1 MKKKVTYY
9 LIYIAIVIIFI
20 DCTKINYKYVNKPF
34 IEINFNYLSISIFKN
49 PYRYLESKYELYL
62 VKNSK
67 KHREYWNIE
76 NYEDRKSLKKK
87 YILSKTENFTK
98 NISPNPVNFGNW
110 ERSHGNNYSN
120 RFSGLD
126 LINKGN
132 IEFLEVAWIY
142 HSNNKKGAG
151 RDIQCNPII
160 VNGIIYSPVIN
171 GNIVAIDGYSGEEI
185 WKSITLN
192 GDVAR
197 RGLVYWKGND
207 STEPQIFFNDGPKL
221 ISLNAKDGKLNKNF
235 GKNGK
240 VRTGYSKITPIIYNN
255 TLVVAS
261 WKKNIE
267 VYDIET
273 GKLKWKYFFGDKKNE
288 RNGGKKYNN
297 NKGGNPWGGI
307 SADIERGI
315 LYITTGNASKY
326 FDGSKRPGYNKNSS
340 SLLAI
345 DLEEKKELWS
355 FQETI
360 HDIWNSD
367 LPGPPI
373 LSSLVKDGNKI
384 DVVIAATKRGNTLVF
399 DRITGKNF
407 FDMDYELAET
417 STVPGEKTSPYQLNL
432 KLPEAFGRNI
442 FNKDDV
448 TDINENSKNYIN
460 TIINNSQF
468 GFFKPVSLDKNTIMY
483 NFHGGAE
490 WMGASID
497 HDSQT
502 MYVNNNNI
510 AWNAK
515 LVKISNTNVYE
526 SQFSRLLDKDGY
538 PGTKP
543 PWGTIS
549 SMNLNTGKI
558 NWTVPFGYYPE
569 LKKKN
574 IITGTENF
582 GGVTA
587 TKGELI
593 FATGSLDSNIY
604 AYDSINGKKL
614 WDRKLPYIGSAPPS
628 VYLAKK
634 EQFIIVQSTG
644 SYSLNQGYPDI
655 NKFGDAIVAFKLKNN

>member
-1 MKKKVTYY
+1 MKKKITYY

-67 KHREYWNIE
+67 KHREYWDIE
-76 NYEDRKSLKKK
+76 KHEDRKSLKKK

-98 NISPNPVNFGNW
+98 NTSPNPVNFGNW

-273 GKLKWKYFFGDKKNE
+273 GKLKWKYFFGDKKDE

-384 DVVIAATKRGNTLVF
+384 DVVIAATKRGNTLVL

-569 LKKKN
+569 LKKK
-574 IITGTENF
+574 I
-582 GGVTA
+582 
-587 TKGELI
+587 L
-593 FATGSLDSNIY
+593 
-604 AYDSINGKKL
+604 
-614 WDRKLPYIGSAPPS
+614 
-628 VYLAKK
+628 
-634 EQFIIVQSTG
+634 
-644 SYSLNQGYPDI
+644 
-655 NKFGDAIVAFKLKNN
+655 

>member
-1 MKKKVTYY
+1 MKKKITYY
-9 LIYIAIVIIFI
+9 LIYTVIAIIFI
-20 DCTKINYKYVNKPF
+20 DCTKINYKYVNKTF
-34 IEINFNYLSISIFKN
+34 IEINFNNLSISIFKN
-49 PYRYLESKYELYL
+49 PYKYLESKYEYYL

-76 NYEDRKSLKKK
+76 NSEDRKSLKKK
-87 YILSKTENFTK
+87 FTLAKTKNFTK
-98 NISPNPVNFGNW
+98 NISPNPVNFENW

-126 LINKGN
+126 LINKSN
-132 IEFLEVAWIY
+132 IESLEVAWIY
-142 HSNNKKGAG
+142 HSNNNIGAG

-185 WKSITLN
+185 WKSIPLN

-207 STEPQIFFNDGPKL
+207 STEPKIFFNDGPKL
-221 ISLNAKDGKLNKNF
+221 ISLNAKDGKLNKKF

-267 VYDIET
+267 VYDILT

-297 NKGGNPWGGI
+297 HKGGNPWGGI

-345 DLEEKKELWS
+345 DLEEKTELWS

-384 DVVIAATKRGNTLVF
+384 DVVIAATKRGNTLVL
-399 DRITGKNF
+399 DRVTGKNI

-417 STVPGEKTSPYQLNL
+417 STVPGEKTSSHQLNL
-432 KLPEAFGRNI
+432 KLPEVFGKNI
-442 FNKDDV
+442 FNKSDV
-448 TDINENSKNYIN
+448 TDINENSRDYIN
-460 TIINNSQF
+460 SIINNSQF

-515 LVKISNTNVYE
+515 LVKKLNTNEYE
-526 SQFSRLLDKDGY
+526 SNFSRLLDKEGY

-543 PWGTIS
+543 PWGTIT

-558 NWTVPFGYYPE
+558 NWTIPFGYYPE
-569 LKKKN
+569 LKKEN

-593 FATGSLDSNIY
+593 FATGSLDSNIF
-604 AYDSINGKKL
+604 AYDTVTGKQL
-614 WDRKLPYIGSAPPS
+614 WERKLPYIGSAPPS
-628 VYLAKK
+628 VYLAKN
-634 EQFIIVQSTG
+634 EQFIVVQSTG